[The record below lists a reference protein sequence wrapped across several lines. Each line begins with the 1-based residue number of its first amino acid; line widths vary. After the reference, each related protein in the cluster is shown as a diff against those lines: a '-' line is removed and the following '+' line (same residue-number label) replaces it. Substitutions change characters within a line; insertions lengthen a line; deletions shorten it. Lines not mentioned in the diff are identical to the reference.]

1 MIPLGMQDF
10 DRVGVGGLVDGLAAL
25 PSLSRHLEHEIG
37 ARMRRANIHLD
48 AFGMEGSSA
57 LDWLIDV
64 CLKTFA
70 PTEMTVWFRDQRTG
84 AFCVAAFRPP
94 RETEPPSSPVR
105 LGEPLSHVVR
115 HRSGVRFDP
124 SSSDHSKAMLTPMIL
139 GSQVMGVV
147 HVQAEDEFG
156 EDDLQTFSLLTEV
169 FTLGCFLAIHDGDA
183 IREADR
189 LDLTDGTRKAA

>member
-1 MIPLGMQDF
+1 MIPLGMRGF

-48 AFGMEGSSA
+48 AFGKASGSA

-64 CLKTFA
+64 CVKTFA
-70 PTEMTVWFRDQRTG
+70 PAEMTIWFRDERTG
-84 AFCVAAFRPP
+84 AFCVAAFRPAP
-94 RETEPPSSPVR
+94 ETASPPSSVR

-139 GSQVMGVV
+139 GSRVIGVV
-147 HVQAEDEFG
+147 HVQAKDEFG

-183 IREADR
+183 IREADT